1 MNAVFLDTSG
11 AIALLHSG
19 DTHHDKARAL
29 ATRFR
34 GERRPRLT
42 TTAVLSELGD
52 GFVRKKRWEVL
63 DSFLAAFFND
73 ALVTVVAVDRDLLE
87 RARQLRNARP
97 DKDWGMT
104 DCLSFVVM
112 TDHGI
117 QEAFT
122 ADHHFQQAGFRAL
135 LLEEQTD

>member
-19 DTHHDKARAL
+19 DKYHDKARAL

-34 GERRPRLT
+34 DERRPRLT
-42 TTAVLSELGD
+42 TATVLSELGD
-52 GFVRKKRWEVL
+52 GFARKKRWDIL
-63 DSFLAAFFND
+63 DPFLAALLSD
-73 ALVTVVAVDRDLLE
+73 PLVTLIAADRDLVE
-87 RARQLRNARP
+87 RARELRNARP

-112 TDHGI
+112 TDHGT

-135 LLEEQTD
+135 LLEA